1 MTFKISLLTLALFCS
16 TISVTKATNPSPYT
30 ITTDKNDQSEEAMN
44 RIAMGMNDILNNY
57 NDLTDD
63 EYRQRIQSLS
73 SEIDFKIDPLIK
85 ERIVLRVEKSKT
97 STELTLGRAEI
108 YFPIFEEHLAKHDV
122 PHLMKYLAI
131 IESNLEPRARS
142 HAGAGG
148 LWQFMPATGK
158 MYNMSITTTLDER
171 SDTYKASEAAAKLLA
186 HLKKYHGDWCLAL
199 ASYNCGAGRVNK
211 AIKAAGSTD
220 YWVVRHYLPTET
232 QKYVPYFMAMVY
244 VGEFAAMHGL
254 TPTTQHRDLV
264 LTDTIHYTESTTL
277 ARLAE
282 QVGVG
287 VDTVR
292 FLNPSYLKNYIPRSS
307 EPNIIVLPA
316 RAVAQMRGYEA
327 QFEFLGTLQTENPMR
342 AVRRINSY
350 EDLVWLAKAFRCT
363 VKDLY
368 IWNALPENYQVKQG
382 DLIAIRKYNA
392 VKDAQQ
398 FATSRRPTLKQ
409 NETIVLPAL
418 QIVALQNNKAVT
430 VVASDLP
437 KIAAQNPARA
447 NAITHTQ
454 SVAAVSKRTAAP
466 EVVSAP
472 VVAPVNTKPTA
483 AVATATP
490 TTQQGD
496 VNVSRERG
504 RNLRGETSIPTAA
517 VAPVSAN
524 AVVVE
529 TKVEP
534 KQEPKAEV
542 KTVVDNTSSNIKATV
557 IEPQIQKMDENVQQ
571 RSRPRNLRQENVP
584 TIAVPTTEVAPVAV
598 ANPTATTATTTNADA
613 EKPSFIMHTVKSNES
628 LWDILEKYPNTTTK
642 EVMEINRVMRATD
655 IYTGQVL
662 KIPAR

>member
-16 TISVTKATNPSPYT
+16 TISVSQATNPRPNT
-30 ITTDKNDQSEEAMN
+30 TTTDKGDLSEAAMN
-44 RIAMGMNDILNNY
+44 QIAMGMNDILNNY

-73 SEIDFKIDPLIK
+73 NEIDFKIDPLIK
-85 ERIVLRVEKSKT
+85 ERIILRVEKSKI
-97 STELTLGRAEI
+97 STEQTLGRAEI

-158 MYNMSITTTLDER
+158 MYNMSITSTLDER

-186 HLKKYHGDWCLAL
+186 HLKNYHGDWCLAL

-211 AIKAAGSTD
+211 AIKSAGSTD

-244 VGEFAAMHGL
+244 VGEYAAMHDL
-254 TPTTQHRDLV
+254 TPTPQHRDLV

-292 FLNPSYLKNYIPRSS
+292 FLNPSYLKNYIPRSN
-307 EPNIIVLPA
+307 EPSIIVLPA
-316 RAVAQMRGYEA
+316 RAVAQLRGYEA
-327 QFEFLGTLQTENPMR
+327 QFEFLGTVQNENPMR
-342 AVRRINSY
+342 AVRRINSH

-363 VKDLY
+363 IKDLY
-368 IWNALPENYQVKQG
+368 IWNALPENYQVKKG

-392 VKDAQQ
+392 VKDAPSL
-398 FATSRRPTLKQ
+398 ASSRRPTLKQ

-430 VVASDLP
+430 VIASDLP
-437 KIAAQNPARA
+437 KIAAQNPQRA

-454 SVAAVSKRTAAP
+454 SVAAVSKKTPAP
-466 EVVSAP
+466 EVVAAP

-483 AVATATP
+483 VAANATP

-496 VNVSRERG
+496 VNISRERG
-504 RNLRGETSIPTAA
+504 RNLRGEAVVPVAT
-517 VAPVSAN
+517 VAPVAATN
-524 AVVVE
+524 PTPE
-529 TKVEP
+529 PKVEP
-534 KQEPKAEV
+534 KPEPKVEA
-542 KTVVDNTSSNIKATV
+542 KTVVNTNSNINTTV
-557 IEPQIQKMDENVQQ
+557 IEPQIQKMDENVEQ
-571 RSRPRNLRQENVP
+571 RARPRNLRQNEIP
-584 TIAVPTTEVAPVAV
+584 TTAVPTTEATPVAT
-598 ANPTATTATTTNADA
+598 ANPTATSTTTATAVET
-613 EKPSFIMHTVKSNES
+613 EKPSFIQHTVKSNES

-662 KIPAR
+662 KIPTR